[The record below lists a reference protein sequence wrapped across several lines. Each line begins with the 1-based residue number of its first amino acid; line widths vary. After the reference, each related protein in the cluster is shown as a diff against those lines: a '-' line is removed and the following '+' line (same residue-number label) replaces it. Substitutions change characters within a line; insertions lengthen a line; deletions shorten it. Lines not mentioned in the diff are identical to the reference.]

1 MRELVTSSLQRDHG
15 SKYRT
20 VDDPFLKKRL
30 SPLVSPTL
38 AGDTGV
44 ERLVSTMT
52 LVKHDSPKT
61 QLPIRHFDVLD
72 RFFDDWPSFIRRPVM
87 LFSDNIIEPMRVEQF
102 TEDHTLVVRAEVP
115 GVDPD
120 KDVRVSIV
128 DDMLHIE
135 VERREEEKSQDRGY
149 TLREL
154 RYGSFS
160 RDITLPRG
168 VKESDVVADYR
179 DGILEVRVSMPK
191 SEEHEPKKIPIST
204 H

>member
-1 MRELVTSSLQRDHG
+1 M
-15 SKYRT
+15 
-20 VDDPFLKKRL
+20 
-30 SPLVSPTL
+30 
-38 AGDTGV
+38 
-44 ERLVSTMT
+44 ERMVSTMT

-61 QLPIRHFDVLD
+61 QAPFRHFDVFD
-72 RFFDDWPSFIRRPVM
+72 RFFDDWPSMLRRPVM

-115 GVDPD
+115 GVDPE
-120 KDVRVSIV
+120 KDVEISII

-149 TLREL
+149 VRREL

-160 RDITLPRG
+160 RDISLPRG
-168 VKESDVVADYR
+168 VKESDISADYK
-179 DGILEVRVSMPK
+179 DGILEVHVAIPK
-191 SEEHEPKKIPIST
+191 SEEHEPKKIAISK